1 MTGGALPK
9 LYTMRPY
16 ILAENHWKTV
26 EETAYEVAVLPWG
39 ATEAHNYHLPYGTDV
54 IEAQE
59 VAAEAARLAWENGA
73 KITVLPPIPFG
84 VNTGQFNVK
93 LDINMNPST
102 QLAILRDIT
111 EVLNRQGIYKLII
124 LNSHGGNDFKTMIR
138 ELGLQFPGMFLC
150 SCNWYQ
156 CLDQKKYFENKD
168 DHAGEMET
176 SVILHLRP
184 DLVKPLSEAGDGAA
198 KQFRMAGIREGW
210 AWAERKWLQ
219 VTKDTGVG
227 DPRKASAEKGEKFFK
242 AATEKVAEFFKEVA
256 EADRNDLYA

>member
-1 MTGGALPK
+1 
-9 LYTMRPY
+9 MRPY

-26 EETAYEVAVLPWG
+26 QETSYEVAVLPWG

-59 VAAEAARLAWENGA
+59 VAAEAARIAWEGGA
-73 KITVLPPIPFG
+73 RITVLPCIPFG
-84 VNTGQFNVK
+84 VNTGQFDVK

-102 QLAILRDIT
+102 QLAVLRDIVD
-111 EVLNRQGIYKLII
+111 VLNRQGIYKLII

-138 ELGLQFPGMFLC
+138 ELGLQFPKMFLC

-156 CLDQKKYFENKD
+156 SVDQKGFFENKD

-176 SVILHLRP
+176 SIILHLTP
-184 DLVKPLSEAGDGAA
+184 DLVRPLSEAGDGAA
-198 KQFRMAGIREGW
+198 KKFRMTGIREGW

-227 DPRKASAEKGEKFFK
+227 DPRKATAEKGAKFFK
-242 AATEKVAEFFKEVA
+242 AVTEKVAQFFKEVA
-256 EADRNDLYA
+256 DADRNDLYA